1 MAART
6 QRRKGSSTTGRTPG
20 QSGVKLWGIAAGAV
34 AAVTV
39 AGLVVSLT
47 TGSGSIPAPA
57 ASSPADSAPKTSEPR
72 GRANSGVPVGYP
84 RTEAGAKAAA
94 ANYTTVAGSSA
105 YLTDKDVRHRAVS
118 VMAAN
123 SSASAVLQQA
133 DRAASQAASDL
144 KGDNSRLDPKQAIAR
159 TGVLSSHTLG
169 FDIHR
174 STIRLW
180 TTTVRGSATGHA
192 TPKAAFRSVTVNL
205 VWEGNDW
212 KLAGSSDS
220 SGLVAPIDVRQ
231 ATNVT
236 SDFTDY
242 IPAGAADP
250 VLSGAT
256 GVGGFPASYEHT
268 EGGARA
274 AATSAVMLYGDPR
287 FFTKS
292 DWRHR
297 MLSATATPSVL
308 DRVKSETDSTAQLVV
323 ENRAL
328 GDDGKT
334 ADGGLLVTRTAA
346 MGTRSVS
353 YTDQSASIEL
363 WTASVGGIA
372 GKDEMQRPQ
381 IGFLRMTVDLTW
393 ADGTWKTTAATPAE
407 PLVPSPPAA
416 EQSAPA
422 TSFADVGGVADAPP
436 LA

>member
-1 MAART
+1 MYNLLSSAANPTLHTTLAAGVDVVSGVKPDWGPLGKLGGTAKIILGVIAAAVLVVGAGCFFIGLGKSRAGT
-6 QRRKGSSTTGRTPG
+6 ATAAQPWTARRAGHDDRGSNDLLPHRFLQHDLRRRLRHGCVTHGCPNATEERFLHHWPHAGAVR
-20 QSGVKLWGIAAGAV
+20 VKLWGIAAGAV

-144 KGDNSRLDPKQAIAR
+144 KGDNRLDPKQAIAR

-192 TPKAAFRSVTVNL
+192 HPRRPS
-205 VWEGNDW
+205 
-212 KLAGSSDS
+212 
-220 SGLVAPIDVRQ
+220 
-231 ATNVT
+231 
-236 SDFTDY
+236 
-242 IPAGAADP
+242 
-250 VLSGAT
+250 
-256 GVGGFPASYEHT
+256 
-268 EGGARA
+268 AR
-274 AATSAVMLYGDPR
+274 
-287 FFTKS
+287 
-292 DWRHR
+292 
-297 MLSATATPSVL
+297 
-308 DRVKSETDSTAQLVV
+308 
-323 ENRAL
+323 
-328 GDDGKT
+328 
-334 ADGGLLVTRTAA
+334 
-346 MGTRSVS
+346 
-353 YTDQSASIEL
+353 
-363 WTASVGGIA
+363 
-372 GKDEMQRPQ
+372 
-381 IGFLRMTVDLTW
+381 
-393 ADGTWKTTAATPAE
+393 
-407 PLVPSPPAA
+407 
-416 EQSAPA
+416 
-422 TSFADVGGVADAPP
+422 
-436 LA
+436 

>member
-1 MAART
+1 M
-6 QRRKGSSTTGRTPG
+6 TTGGDSSPTP
-20 QSGVKLWGIAAGAV
+20 A
-34 AAVTV
+34 T
-39 AGLVVSLT
+39 
-47 TGSGSIPAPA
+47 
-57 ASSPADSAPKTSEPR
+57 SSPADSAPKASEPR
-72 GRANSGVPVGYP
+72 SRANSGVPVGYP

-123 SSASAVLQQA
+123 SSTSAVVQQA
-133 DRAASQAASDL
+133 DRAAGQAAPDL
-144 KGDNSRLDPKQAIAR
+144 KGDNAKLDPKQVIAR
-159 TGVLSSHTLG
+159 TGVLSAHTLG
-169 FDIHR
+169 FDIHK

-192 TPKAAFRSVTVNL
+192 TPKAAFRSVTVSL
-205 VWEGNDW
+205 VWEKNDW
-212 KLAGSSDS
+212 KMAGSSDA

-236 SDFTDY
+236 GDFTDY

-250 VLSGAT
+250 VLSGST
-256 GVGGFPASYEHT
+256 TGGFPAAYEHN
-268 EGGARA
+268 EDGARA

-287 FFTKS
+287 FFTNT
-292 DWRHR
+292 DWRHK
-297 MLSATATPSVL
+297 MLAATAAPSAL
-308 DRVKSETDSTAQLVV
+308 DRVKSDTDSTARLVA

-346 MGTRSVS
+346 LATRAVS

-363 WTASVGGIA
+363 WTASMGGVA

-381 IGFLRMTVDLTW
+381 VGFLRMTVDLTW
-393 ADGTWKTTAATPAE
+393 ADGTWRTTAVTPSE

-416 EQSAPA
+416 EQAAPA
-422 TSFADVGGVADAPP
+422 SSFADVGGVTDAPS